1 LENEHERLKLSQQFK
16 LQPQAQTFQISHSF
30 THFTWLLNAH
40 VFHVEPDQKEHLAIE
55 LEGQWLSPEQ
65 AVAKG
70 VPTAMKKLISTSR
83 S

>member
-1 LENEHERLKLSQQFK
+1 
-16 LQPQAQTFQISHSF
+16 
-30 THFTWLLNAH
+30 AH

-65 AVAKG
+65 AIAKG

>member
-1 LENEHERLKLSQQFK
+1 MLTRS
-16 LQPQAQTFQISHSF
+16 
-30 THFTWLLNAH
+30 TWNLI
-40 VFHVEPDQKEHLAIE
+40 QKEHLAIE